1 MRRSSFE
8 NVVRLAVHLSL
19 VAECPSTRGT
29 MAPVARN
36 CECGHVLRA
45 TLVVVKRALIPILY
59 LWIIAKLR
67 QTQGA
72 NPRDVFPAHLQAFS
86 HDVFGHLVLP
96 VGLPHAQ
103 PILSLPPRKPSG
115 RRLERRWPL
124 APDQAFTAIVDHQLL
139 EFLTQEASRE
149 TRQAFRLPATA
160 GFSLAP
166 FPIG

>member
-1 MRRSSFE
+1 MPLDE
-8 NVVRLAVHLSL
+8 GHGGRL
-19 VAECPSTRGT
+19 
-29 MAPVARN
+29 ARN

-59 LWIIAKLR
+59 LWIIPMHR

-72 NPRDVFPAHLQAFS
+72 NPRDVRPANLQALS
-86 HDVFGHLVLP
+86 HESFGNFVLS
-96 VGLPHAQ
+96 VRLLHAQ

-115 RRLERRWPL
+115 CRLERRCLL
-124 APDQAFTAIVDHQLL
+124 APDQALTAIVDHQLL

-149 TRQAFRLPATA
+149 TRQALLLPATQ
-160 GFSLAP
+160 GFSLAR